1 MMASLGQKSRAI
13 RRARLMRQEDLAE
26 HAGVGLATIRRLE
39 SERAVPRPETIR
51 KIADALNVDPLLLAD
66 PSASVTTTLRSGDI
80 R

>member
-1 MMASLGQKSRAI
+1 MASLGQKSRAI

-66 PSASVTTTLRSGDI
+66 PSASVATTLRSGDI